1 MLRQRIK
8 FGGQFNMIMRPVSML
23 KKIGRQK
30 LPLSMGTYLQV
41 KEDKLQLT
49 KIKDYRIH
57 FLHQNLKK

>member
-8 FGGQFNMIMRPVSML
+8 FGGQFNMIMRLVSML

-30 LPLSMGTYLQV
+30 LLLLMRIYLQV
-41 KEDKLQLT
+41 EENKPQLS

-57 FLHQNLKK
+57 FLHQNLTK